1 MIEWITL
8 NKEALLA
15 GATTL
20 FVLLGTVVKL
30 TATRKDDTIFN
41 TIVGLIG
48 LSSLTIDVPAP
59 PVVTEPTPE
68 PKPESGPTGP
78 EPKVGPPPSRLPLGF
93 SWSLASSGRWYDSA
107 PRGPSPRKGRDV

>member
-8 NKEALLA
+8 NKEALFA

-48 LSSLTIDVPAP
+48 LSSLKVDVPAP
-59 PVVTEPTPE
+59 PVVEPTPE
-68 PKPESGPTGP
+68 PKPESGPTVP
-78 EPKVGPPPSRLPLGF
+78 EPKV
-93 SWSLASSGRWYDSA
+93 
-107 PRGPSPRKGRDV
+107 